1 MNVYIVFYYDGYA
14 EAWTVGNAYSN
25 RAEADEE
32 AKIYNGYVLT
42 RTVL

>member
-1 MNVYIVFYYDGYA
+1 MTVYVVFYYDGYS
-14 EAWTVGNAYSN
+14 EAWVVGNVHST

-32 AKIYNGYVLT
+32 ARSYYGYVLT